1 MELPKLLIA
10 DNSSLQNVI
19 FIIHTEYP
27 RFIINVTNDEVS
39 WLEDFDIK
47 DEKILHSESE
57 KLIDEAFNF
66 YDKEMGLMLY
76 IQWSQ

>member
-1 MELPKLLIA
+1 MELPKFLIA

-27 RFIINVTNDEVS
+27 IFIINVTNDEVC
-39 WLEDFDIK
+39 WLEDFDKK

-66 YDKEMGLMLY
+66 YDKEMGL
-76 IQWSQ
+76 I

>member
-1 MELPKLLIA
+1 MELPKFLIA
-10 DNSSLQNVI
+10 DNSSLQNII

-27 RFIINVTNDEVS
+27 RFIINITNDEVC
-39 WLEDFDIK
+39 WLEDFDKK

-66 YDKEMGLMLY
+66 YNKEMGLM
-76 IQWSQ
+76 

>member
-1 MELPKLLIA
+1 MELPKFLIA

-27 RFIINVTNDEVS
+27 RFIINISNDEVC
-39 WLEDFDIK
+39 WLEDFDKK

-66 YDKEMGLMLY
+66 YDKEMGLM
-76 IQWSQ
+76 

>member
-1 MELPKLLIA
+1 MGLPKFLIA

-66 YDKEMGLMLY
+66 YDKEMGLM
-76 IQWSQ
+76 

>member
-1 MELPKLLIA
+1 MELPKFLIA

-27 RFIINVTNDEVS
+27 RFIINITNDEVC
-39 WLEDFDIK
+39 WLEDFDKK

-66 YDKEMGLMLY
+66 YDKEMGLM
-76 IQWSQ
+76 